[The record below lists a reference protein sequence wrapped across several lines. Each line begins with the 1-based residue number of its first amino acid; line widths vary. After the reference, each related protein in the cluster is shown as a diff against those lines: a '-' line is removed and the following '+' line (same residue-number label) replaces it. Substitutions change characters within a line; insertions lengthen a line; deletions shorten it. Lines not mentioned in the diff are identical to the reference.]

1 MLPNSSL
8 SAVPLLYPSRGLD
21 SQEEV
26 SQLTRLLVNA
36 KGKSPGEGKQKAG
49 NEDRKE

>member
-8 SAVPLLYPSRGLD
+8 PAIPLLYPSRGLD

-26 SQLTRLLVNA
+26 PRLTRLLVDV
-36 KGKSPGEGKQKAG
+36 KGKSPGEGKQKVG
-49 NEDRKE
+49 NEDRTE